1 MQNINE
7 ELSGRIQTII
17 NQTMYE
23 KIELMQNSWH
33 YLQKCEGEIKLKI
46 VCRRFNAFKSQTF
59 HVHYKVCIDD
69 VEELYKR
76 IFIK

>member
-23 KIELMQNSWH
+23 KIELLTLPAKIWMRN
-33 YLQKCEGEIKLKI
+33 KIKNRILTFECI
-46 VCRRFNAFKSQTF
+46 EKSDTS
-59 HVHYKVCIDD
+59 CT
-69 VEELYKR
+69 L
-76 IFIK
+76 